1 MQSGE
6 VEDHEPP
13 TAVADVAS
21 AVPAQPRHFSART
34 AYFYA
39 RDWAGFVAWCRS
51 AGAVPLPAEAATVAA
66 FLAAASAQLSPGA
79 LGRCLAA
86 IAAEHQLRGFA
97 PPTKDPAV
105 KTVLKAARREAAPRR
120 DPPPSPAKLARM
132 VAGCPGDLAGLRD
145 RTLLLLMQAT
155 ALGRAALVSLDA
167 DAVRLTSAGCELRFG
182 EEGDWRTVQ
191 LTRGPDLA
199 RCPVHALQEWLRVS
213 QTSFGPVFRKIDRW
227 GNIEHHRLGTDA
239 VRRILARRTPP
250 RLRRAPGSSN
260 ATRAAANPE

>member
-1 MQSGE
+1 MQLGK
-6 VEDHEPP
+6 VEDHKPP
-13 TAVADVAS
+13 TASADVLS
-21 AVPAQPRHFSART
+21 AVPSQPRQFSART

-39 RDWAGFVAWCRS
+39 RDWADFAAWCRR
-51 AGAVPLPAEAATVAA
+51 AGAVSLPADAATVAA
-66 FLAAASAQLSPGA
+66 FLTAGSGRLSPGA
-79 LGRCLAA
+79 LARHLAA
-86 IAAEHQLRGFA
+86 IAAEHKVYGLA
-97 PPTKDPAV
+97 SPTRDPAV
-105 KTVLKAARREAAPRR
+105 KAVLKAIRRAASPRR

-132 VAGCPGDLAGLRD
+132 IAGCPGDLAGLRD
-145 RTLLLLMQAT
+145 RALLLLMQAT
-155 ALGRAALVSLDA
+155 GLGRAALVSLDA
-167 DAVRLTSAGCELRFG
+167 EAVRLTGAGCELRLAA
-182 EEGDWRTVQ
+182 EKTWRTNQ
-191 LTRGPDLA
+191 LTRSPDLA